1 MTFDASL
8 GEITLTKDREIK
20 MTIPIQPIT
29 KKNHQR
35 IVVQGKRRMIL
46 PSEQYVQYEQQCGWF
61 IKGKGMKID
70 KPCEVV
76 CLFYMKDHRICDLPN
91 HLASIDDI
99 LVKYGVLAD
108 DNSRILVSHDGSRVL
123 YDPQNPRTEVTI
135 RLL

>member
-1 MTFDASL
+1 M
-8 GEITLTKDREIK
+8 KNNEIK
-20 MTIPIQPIT
+20 MIIPLQPIT

-35 IVVQGKRRMIL
+35 IVVNGKRRMVI
-46 PSEQYVQYEQQCGWF
+46 PSEQYVEYEKQCGWF

-70 KPCEVV
+70 KPCEAV
-76 CLFYMKDHRICDLPN
+76 CLFYMKDHRISDLSN
-91 HLASIDDI
+91 HLEAIDDI

-135 RLL
+135 RFL